1 MNVHIR
7 TSTVIFFPSFDASSF
22 LSSKLI
28 DDAHVKTWFEPKLH
42 KMGKQRIK
50 YVHVLLLCLLY
61 ISVTD
66 PVGLQGR
73 SNISSMLFGATT
85 VETIVSM

>member
-1 MNVHIR
+1 M
-7 TSTVIFFPSFDASSF
+7 
-22 LSSKLI
+22 
-28 DDAHVKTWFEPKLH
+28 
-42 KMGKQRIK
+42 
-50 YVHVLLLCLLY
+50 HVLLLCLLY